1 MKWKSEREK
10 NSDYIEQL
18 RRNKEERKKEIE
30 AQEALMIQMKEEQE
44 AADAAA
50 EAEAENMSDEADAKP
65 AAAQKKPVEEKKNF
79 ADQKKFKSKEQQ
91 EFQEQLEKLI
101 KPFDVAALDTDALKK
116 KVEELYDIFTNLIND
131 KININKRIV
140 KEALDKYLSINDCD
154 EKGNKIHIDP
164 RYPDA
169 LKYSIKIDFKGI
181 VTHSPLTC
189 HNQCRFLYD
198 CLDLEDKCE
207 DLITHPVIA
216 TFIYCKWK
224 KTRWF
229 YFLHLFI
236 YLLFIVVFSWLV
248 IDMFG
253 WYHTDEECMKCAKW
267 NGENNSHFISY
278 YQSILNI

>member
-1 MKWKSEREK
+1 MSPDVGNQEREREMMMELQEAAARKQEAMKESMMKWKSEREK

-65 AAAQKKPVEEKKNF
+65 ATAQKKPVEEKKNF

-140 KEALDKYLSINDCD
+140 EQDTILKSLREKLNEILDAKAA
-154 EKGNKIHIDP
+154 KK
-164 RYPDA
+164 
-169 LKYSIKIDFKGI
+169 
-181 VTHSPLTC
+181 
-189 HNQCRFLYD
+189 NQ
-198 CLDLEDKCE
+198 
-207 DLITHPVIA
+207 
-216 TFIYCKWK
+216 
-224 KTRWF
+224 
-229 YFLHLFI
+229 
-236 YLLFIVVFSWLV
+236 
-248 IDMFG
+248 IDMHKFYPG
-253 WYHTDEECMKCAKW
+253 KKSSHPPKMQIFSKYDNRKGTRSYDERKEMYDQGTDIIRPKMLESMWEEKFAAW
-267 NGENNSHFISY
+267 LSENPEED
-278 YQSILNI
+278 